1 MLEHDRRSL
10 GKVMDEMDEPGIE
23 STPAEHSEDPFTLQS
38 ARSQIPPQPH
48 RSKMVRKRSLSSPSK
63 VMIPL
68 PSTNVADIAFP
79 DIDSAHHPDFD
90 CITGLRKRAGKLNA
104 FFGDPRVGSGYIGT
118 RSKQYQV
125 MDRKAALERL
135 LLDLEDDANFQAE
148 RGDLKDI
155 ELEEI
160 RTQLS
165 ATRQVVGT
173 ELAADDTA

>member
-1 MLEHDRRSL
+1 
-10 GKVMDEMDEPGIE
+10 MDELDESGIGPI
-23 STPAEHSEDPFTLQS
+23 PAEHSEDPFTLQP
-38 ARSQIPPQPH
+38 AKSQSPSQPH
-48 RSKMVRKRSLSSPSK
+48 RPKMVRKRSLSSPSK
-63 VMIPL
+63 VMMPL
-68 PSTNVADIAFP
+68 ASVNIANIAFP
-79 DIDSAHHPDFD
+79 DMDSAHHPDFD

-104 FFGDPRVGSGYIGT
+104 FFGDTRVGSGYIGT

-148 RGDLKDI
+148 RGDLKNI

-173 ELAADDTA
+173 ELAADDSAL